1 MSQSPI
7 DVRVFF
13 NFRSPYCYLAT
24 KTMFEVFDDF
34 HATLVWRPLPGWSGR
49 SDPERAKVKL
59 PVARQD
65 MRRFARRLGI
75 PVTPPPVTTDPTRAA
90 AISLLAEDEGV
101 LRPWIVEAMRAEWA
115 EGRDIGQEDVL
126 RDVCA
131 RVGLDGDAAMA
142 AADDPAR
149 LKVLEGYAEEAK
161 AAGAF
166 GVPTF
171 VIGEDIFWGQDRI
184 DFLRDHLR
192 EMALAR
198 L

>member
-1 MSQSPI
+1 MVE
-7 DVRVFF
+7 VRVFF
-13 NFRSPYCYLAT
+13 NFRSPYCYLAS
-24 KTMFEVFDDF
+24 KTLFGVFDDF
-34 HATLVWRPLPGWSGR
+34 NVTLAWRPLPGWAGR

-65 MRRFARRLGI
+65 MRRFARRMGI
-75 PVTPPPVTTDPTRAA
+75 PVTPPPVTTDPTRAG
-90 AISLLAEDEGV
+90 AISLYAEDQGR
-101 LRPWIVEAMRAEWA
+101 LRPWVVECMRAEWA

-126 RDVCA
+126 RDVA
-131 RVGLDGDAAMA
+131 GRAGLNPAEALG

-149 LKVLEGYAEEAK
+149 LAVLETYAAEAK
-161 AAGAF
+161 EAGAF

-171 VIGEDIFWGQDRI
+171 IVGEDIFWGQDRI

-192 EMALAR
+192 ELALAK

>member
-1 MSQSPI
+1 MTQSV
-7 DVRVFF
+7 DVRLFF
-13 NFRSPYCYLAT
+13 NFRSPYCYLAS
-24 KTMFEVFDDF
+24 KTMFGVFDDF
-34 HATLVWRPLPGWSGR
+34 HAALVWRPLPGWAGR
-49 SDPERAKVKL
+49 SDPERAKIKL

-65 MRRFARRLGI
+65 MRRFAKRLGI
-75 PVTPPPVTTDPTRAA
+75 PVTPPPTTTDPTRAA
-90 AISLLAEDEGV
+90 AISLLAEEQGL
-101 LRPWIVEAMRAEWA
+101 LRPWVVECMRAEWA

-131 RVGLDGDAAMA
+131 RIGLDADAAMV
-142 AADDPAR
+142 AADDAGR
-149 LKVLEGYAEEAK
+149 LAVLDRHAEEAK

-171 VIGEDIFWGQDRI
+171 VVGEDIFWGQDRI

-192 EMALAR
+192 ELALAR

>member
-1 MSQSPI
+1 MTQPV

-24 KTMFEVFDDF
+24 KTMFGVFDDF
-34 HATLVWRPLPGWSGR
+34 HATLAWRPLPGWSGR

-75 PVTPPPVTTDPTRAA
+75 PVNPPPVTTDPTRAG
-90 AISLLAEDEGV
+90 AISLLAEEEGV
-101 LRPWIVEAMRAEWA
+101 LRPWIVECMRSEWA

-149 LKVLEGYAEEAK
+149 LAVLESHAGEAK

-171 VIGEDIFWGQDRI
+171 VVGEEIFWGQDRI

-192 EMALAR
+192 DLALSR